1 MAPAVDN
8 PSISAAAAEL
18 LCMMDWA
25 AHFRDHSTLQALA
38 RTSNDAGLSIPSNSV
53 LFKRLLLAGLDE
65 ASGIAKVEEDFESVL
80 SILTE
85 AEGWLLRGVPGHD
98 LFDLKLKIR
107 RQLVLSPLRNSLP
120 DDLDSV
126 SMRSLAT
133 LNNERYWY
141 LLDKI
146 FPLETSRRASL
157 SGSDAAG
164 WVSPGARHEGEY
176 RKVVEIK
183 ERKQLLDVMRG
194 DGSPLDGDN
203 MDMNK
208 VLYLLKTYS
217 KEGFL
222 AEVGQFTRQVESK
235 LLPDPE
241 PFKEGGEVWNG
252 GGGRRGREVA
262 SLLGRDPR
270 TVLSAAGRARER
282 LQNWSRASGLVSTEV
297 EREATESK
305 IRKHVHE
312 LRNSATAGGV
322 SGGRG
327 SGRRRAEQE
336 QEGEEEGEEQEESE
350 TDAQRLATNLRSSTR
365 MLQNGLRE
373 RGLLNVRGIVGGGGW
388 GGGGGTAGG
397 VGGRTTNK
405 KKRLND
411 PTRKGRL
418 ITFEDSQYAGSESST
433 GGEEEEENVS
443 VSESR
448 RQAAARQRR
457 TQKAAAAAAAAARL
471 ADRRKKS
478 QRGKPAALPP
488 MSGERCRDVGEEA
501 EEEEMAGERD
511 EEQEEIRSTT
521 ESSSSSSGSEEED
534 EERERIRALKRGG
547 GRRVLAAKRKARLQ
561 IEASGRSK
569 RRQPKTH
576 RSFWSSDEV
585 ADLKQAVLHDGM
597 KGRWADIL
605 NSPKY
610 LHLDFKLRTSVDLKD
625 KWRGLERKAAAK
637 GVTVEEVN

>member
-282 LQNWSRASGLVSTEV
+282 LQNWSRASGLVSTEHQN
-297 EREATESK
+297 AAK
-305 IRKHVHE
+305 
-312 LRNSATAGGV
+312 
-322 SGGRG
+322 
-327 SGRRRAEQE
+327 
-336 QEGEEEGEEQEESE
+336 
-350 TDAQRLATNLRSSTR
+350 RSSGAR
-365 MLQNGLRE
+365 PVECAGRCG
-373 RGLLNVRGIVGGGGW
+373 RW
-388 GGGGGTAGG
+388 GGGGGGGRAGG

-433 GGEEEEENVS
+433 GGEEEEDHVS

-457 TQKAAAAAAAAARL
+457 TQTAAAAAAAAARL